1 MRASF
6 FFFFFFF
13 GGRGDEVRQIIPCLR
28 FFFKADIVDTI
39 CCLLNRISAQWLS
52 KLRRLL
58 TSVLLRFARELVSLI
73 SMPGQHRQLT
83 PTSLIGSR
91 VYCVFTINLPPALL
105 AERPGLLRATAIT
118 RGVERT
124 LNKRQHKKLTLE
136 KKICLPLLP

>member
-1 MRASF
+1 MFLREFNPNGGGGFFLACERMFDHSFPACASF
-6 FFFFFFF
+6 FLFAVEISSRTLISLFY
-13 GGRGDEVRQIIPCLR
+13 
-28 FFFKADIVDTI
+28 A
-39 CCLLNRISAQWLS
+39 RISAQWLS

-118 RGVERT
+118 RGGGTDTE
-124 LNKRQHKKLTLE
+124 
-136 KKICLPLLP
+136 